1 MKPQG
6 PRNPTAMPEP
16 VPTSAGKV
24 LRLAAMRSPPLPPL
38 PFSAGLPKSKTNWL
52 SFGRRAKRS
61 AAVSA
66 RKSCC
71 VRERVEVEVEVVDV
85 AGGGAVPVLP
95 ATVAFFVPY
104 GIDGAA
110 REVEAKMAAAMR
122 GVKSM
127 LELEV
132 DGVERLNVGKRTG

>member
-1 MKPQG
+1 M
-6 PRNPTAMPEP
+6 
-16 VPTSAGKV
+16 
-24 LRLAAMRSPPLPPL
+24 
-38 PFSAGLPKSKTNWL
+38 
-52 SFGRRAKRS
+52 
-61 AAVSA
+61 
-66 RKSCC
+66 
-71 VRERVEVEVEVVDV
+71 EVEVVDV
-85 AGGGAVPVLP
+85 AGEEDVPVLL

-127 LELEV
+127 LELKV